1 MHGGEGAPISIAS
14 PVDGFVADIAD
25 VSDPMFAAEVMGPS
39 SAIEPS
45 GCSIIA
51 PAAGLITLVA
61 RTRHAL
67 MMKADGGVEL
77 LIHIGVDTNQ
87 LAGEPFGLHVE
98 VGDRVAAGEILLDV
112 DFGIIRAAELDPTVI
127 VIITNPDGL
136 GSVETAAAGPIR
148 AGEELM
154 RVLR

>member
-1 MHGGEGAPISIAS
+1 MQEGEGAPISIAS

-39 SAIEPS
+39 AAIEPS

-51 PAAGLITLVA
+51 PAAGLITLIA

-67 MMKADGGVEL
+67 MMKADDGVEL
-77 LIHIGVDTNQ
+77 LIHVGINTNG
-87 LAGEPFGLHVE
+87 LAGEPFDMHVE
-98 VGDRVAAGEILLDV
+98 VGDRVEAGKVLLDV
-112 DFGIIRAAELDPTVI
+112 DFGLIRAAKLDPTVI